1 LIRNIPPYSRVGLA
15 TPDFQLHI
23 TGQRGTPPLGE
34 VGGAT
39 LESKGPGALAK
50 WPYFSF

>member
-23 TGQRGTPPLGE
+23 TGQGDPALIIKRK
-34 VGGAT
+34 GAQ
-39 LESKGPGALAK
+39 ERRAAAVQG
-50 WPYFSF
+50 